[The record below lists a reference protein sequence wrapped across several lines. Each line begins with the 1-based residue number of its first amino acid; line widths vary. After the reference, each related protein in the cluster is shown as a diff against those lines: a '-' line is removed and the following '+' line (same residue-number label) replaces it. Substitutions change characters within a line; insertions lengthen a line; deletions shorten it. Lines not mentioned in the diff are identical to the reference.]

1 MLAQGPQAVERAEP
15 PKHRPQR
22 HRHAGAVRV
31 IVELLYHD
39 EFQEDQG
46 QGLAVVHL
54 QQKRGL
60 VCAGGRRSL
69 QLYNWIS
76 YEEELHPPLRLL
88 LFWLPAA
95 TTWPCKHCTLPLS
108 HRQQGCYL
116 YRVQGR
122 GWDTD
127 FSRQSSRRCKQ

>member
-54 QQKRGL
+54 QTKKGSG
-60 VCAGGRRSL
+60 VCWRQAITTAV
-69 QLYNWIS
+69 QLA
-76 YEEELHPPLRLL
+76 LL
-88 LFWLPAA
+88 
-95 TTWPCKHCTLPLS
+95 
-108 HRQQGCYL
+108 
-116 YRVQGR
+116 
-122 GWDTD
+122 
-127 FSRQSSRRCKQ
+127 